1 MQPTKLRT
9 AHVSHII
16 MFVSVVAVA
25 LIFVGCKAT
34 DTTKNVNVPPTPTP
48 SPSPTPS
55 SSPGFQLLPGDTI
68 IVIKDGSVKIRVNKT
83 LCLDDDDPAQP
94 NDKKY
99 KCENVELK
107 SVSLETD
114 LAQINTPPIGT
125 NSKITIDGGGG
136 KDVEIKGNP
145 NANPKNVTI
154 KFKKAHYPKCDLPN
168 EHEHLGTNQVGTVK
182 IDSVFTRACNPTE
195 HCELTVT
202 IRP

>member
-1 MQPTKLRT
+1 MKPKNKKLR
-9 AHVSHII
+9 
-16 MFVSVVAVA
+16 VSVHLMA
-25 LIFVGCKAT
+25 LIALLVIAFLFVGCKSAG
-34 DTTKNVNVPPTPTP
+34 DQNANTPKASP
-48 SPSPTPS
+48 SPSPSPQPS
-55 SSPGFQLLPGDTI
+55 GSPGIQLLPGDTI

-99 KCENVELK
+99 KCENVQLA
-107 SVSLETD
+107 SATLETD
-114 LAQINTPPIGT
+114 LAQVPTPPIGT

-154 KFKKAHYPKCDLPN
+154 KFKKAHYPKCDLPD

-195 HCELTVT
+195 HCKLTVKIT
-202 IRP
+202 P